1 MSACVNRLLSLATL
15 SKLMFEQ
22 PPSEIICQFVRAPKY
37 SKPLS
42 VMLVHPRKS
51 RWVKLVLR
59 TTGGHLPHPASNTR
73 METRIEIQMGRV
85 VMSILANDPAQRRRH
100 EARRLEQ
107 YRAAAVR
114 WRMVGPLILTH
125 RCCYQSCPI
134 HRGALRMV
142 RRV

>member
-51 RWVKLVLR
+51 RWVKLVME
-59 TTGGHLPHPASNTR
+59 TNFCKPAS
-73 METRIEIQMGRV
+73 
-85 VMSILANDPAQRRRH
+85 VMRGHATNLRQVP
-100 EARRLEQ
+100 EAYRRLNVGIRLPQ
-107 YRAAAVR
+107 AQAAR
-114 WRMVGPLILTH
+114 LPPCHPSL
-125 RCCYQSCPI
+125 
-134 HRGALRMV
+134 
-142 RRV
+142 